1 MIKKLMAATA
11 ATACVALAPT
21 CVLALEGGISPYP
34 VGASGAAIASMPPI
48 PGLFVREQFSYRAS
62 NGLYDNNGDKLPVP
76 FKSSSFAATTRLVA
90 AYPLT
95 WFGAKVY
102 SQVVLPA
109 VTLDLDV
116 AGTGDRYNGLSNVT
130 LSPAILQWS
139 LNPHLNAIAGLDV
152 ALANGSYSA
161 TRPSV
166 AVGYTSVQPVLA
178 LRYNRPDG
186 PDVGLLT
193 RFLLNRTNGD
203 TGYRSGDALVADFSA
218 GWNFGKW
225 KLGVVGGY
233 LNQYEDDKRQGVLVR
248 DNRSRSFGIGPS
260 VVYDA
265 GPLNINI
272 NYQHGVYAANT
283 SKSHALWLNFSFP
296 LWANPPGPRAAP

>member
-1 MIKKLMAATA
+1 MMRRLLAVTA
-11 ATACVALAPT
+11 ATGWVAFAPGSAH
-21 CVLALEGGISPYP
+21 ALEGGISPYP

-48 PGLFVREQFSYRAS
+48 PGLFVREQFSYRES
-62 NGLYDNNGDKLPVP
+62 NGLYNNSGDKLPVP
-76 FKSSSFAATTRLVA
+76 FQSSSFAATTRLIA
-90 AYPLT
+90 AYPVT
-95 WFGAKVY
+95 WLGAKVY
-102 SQVVLPA
+102 SQIVLSA

-116 AGTGDRYNGLSNVT
+116 AGSSGRYNGLSNVT
-130 LSPAILQWS
+130 LSPALLQWS
-139 LNPHLNAIAGLDV
+139 FSSRLNAIAGLDV

-161 TRPSV
+161 SRPSV

-178 LRYNRPDG
+178 LRYNEPNG

-193 RFLLNRTNGD
+193 RFMLNRTNGD
-203 TGYRSGDALVADFSA
+203 TGYRSGDALVTDFSA

-233 LNQYEDDKRQGVLVR
+233 LNQYEDDRRQGVIVR
-248 DNRSRSFGIGPS
+248 DYRSRSFGIGPS
-260 VVYDA
+260 IVYDA

-283 SKSHALWLNFSFP
+283 SKGHSLWLNFSFP
-296 LWANPPGPRAAP
+296 LWASPPAQRAAL

>member
-1 MIKKLMAATA
+1 MMKRMLTATA
-11 ATACVALAPT
+11 ATAWAALAPSH
-21 CVLALEGGISPYP
+21 VHALEGGISPYP

-62 NGLYDNNGDKLPVP
+62 NGLYDNNGDKLAVP
-76 FKSSSFAATTRLVA
+76 FQSSSFAATTRLIA
-90 AYPLT
+90 AYPVT

-116 AGTGDRYNGLSNVT
+116 AGTSGRYNGLSNAT
-130 LSPAILQWS
+130 LSPAILQWP
-139 LNPHLNAIAGLDV
+139 LTPRLNAIAGLDV
-152 ALANGSYSA
+152 SLANGSYSS

-166 AVGYTSVQPVLA
+166 AVGYTSVQPVFA
-178 LRYNRPDG
+178 LRYNEPNG

-193 RFLLNRTNGD
+193 RFMLNRTNGD
-203 TGYRSGDALVADFSA
+203 TGYRSGDALVTDFSA

-225 KLGVVGGY
+225 KVGVVGGY
-233 LNQYEDDKRQGVLVR
+233 LNQYEDDKRQGAVVR

-260 VVYDA
+260 IVYDA

-296 LWANPPGPRAAP
+296 LWAIPPAQRAP

>member
-1 MIKKLMAATA
+1 MKRALTATA
-11 ATACVALAPT
+11 ATAWVALAPGH
-21 CVLALEGGISPYP
+21 VHALEGGISPYP

-48 PGLFVREQFSYRAS
+48 AGLFVREQFSYRAS
-62 NGLYDNNGDKLPVP
+62 NGLYDNNGDKMPVP
-76 FKSSSFAATTRLVA
+76 FQSSSFAATTRLIA

-109 VTLDLDV
+109 VSLDLDV
-116 AGTGDRYNGLSNVT
+116 AGSSGRYNGLSNVT
-130 LSPAILQWS
+130 LSPAILQWR
-139 LNPHLNAIAGLDV
+139 LLPHLSAIAGLDV
-152 ALANGSYSA
+152 ALANGPYSS

-178 LRYNRPDG
+178 LRYNEPNG

-193 RFLLNRTNGD
+193 RFMWNRTNGD
-203 TGYRSGDALVADFSA
+203 TGYRSGDGLVTDFSA

-233 LNQYEDDKRQGVLVR
+233 LNQYEDDKRQGVVVK
-248 DNRSRSFGIGPS
+248 DNRSRSLGIGPS
-260 VVYDA
+260 IVYDA
-265 GPLNINI
+265 GPLNINL
-272 NYQHGVYAANT
+272 NYQHGFYAANT

-296 LWANPPGPRAAP
+296 LWARPPAQRSL